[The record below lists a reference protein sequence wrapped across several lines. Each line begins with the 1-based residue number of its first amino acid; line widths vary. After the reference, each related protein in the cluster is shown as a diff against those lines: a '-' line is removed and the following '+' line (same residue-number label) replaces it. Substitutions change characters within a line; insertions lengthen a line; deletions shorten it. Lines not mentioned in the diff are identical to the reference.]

1 MATTSAVGAASSA
14 ASTSTLQSL
23 LSSLNNGSAG
33 INVTSTVDEILSAD
47 AEPMD
52 ALETD
57 QTTLT
62 NQSSAITQLES
73 EASAVANDLSTLQD
87 PAGVLSSVAASSSD
101 SSVLTAAAVDG
112 TATGTH
118 SVTVA
123 SLATAGSYYS
133 DEVASGT
140 TQLASGSFTITE
152 GGTTT
157 TLTTGNGDGTGDT
170 LTELASTINNDQ
182 LGVTAS
188 VVNDSNGAR
197 LSIVSQSTGSASDV
211 SVANTGTSGL
221 GFTRS
226 GTGADASLKIDG
238 VPITSASNTITGAIT
253 GLTID
258 LQGVTTGTPV
268 TLTLAPD
275 STDITSTLI
284 SFVSDY
290 NKLIT
295 DVNDQFAYNA
305 STGTDGTLSS
315 DSATRSLQ
323 SDLLDATNFS
333 STTPGALSNLNDL
346 GISTNN
352 DGTLTLD
359 STTLSNV
366 LGSNFSGVISFLQG
380 DSLSKGFAASLTN
393 TLNNY
398 SDPGSGAFTVEL
410 SSLNN
415 EYLDLGN
422 QIANDQNYLTQ
433 EQTTLTTEYNNANIA
448 LQELP
453 SKIQQTQVLLGE
465 DSSSSKS

>member
-14 ASTSTLQSL
+14 ASTSALESL
-23 LSSLNNGSAG
+23 LSSLNNGSSG
-33 INVTSTVDEILSAD
+33 INVTATVDEIIAAD

-62 NQSSAITQLES
+62 DQSSAITQLES
-73 EASAVANDLSTLQD
+73 DASAVANDLSTLQD
-87 PAGVLSSVAASSSD
+87 PAGVLSSVEASSSD
-101 SSVLTAAAVDG
+101 SSVLTATAVDG
-112 TATGTH
+112 TATGAY
-118 SVTVA
+118 SVTV
-123 SLATAGSYYS
+123 SNLATAGSYYS
-133 DEVASGT
+133 DEVASSSA
-140 TQLASGSFTITE
+140 QLASGSFTITE

-157 TLTTGNGDGTGDT
+157 TIATGSGDGTGDT
-170 LTELASTINNDQ
+170 LTELASTINKDN

-188 VVNDSNGAR
+188 IVNDSGGAR
-197 LSIVSQSTGSASDV
+197 LSIASQSTGAAADV
-211 SVANTGTSGL
+211 SITSASGL

-226 GTGADASLKIDG
+226 STGTDASLQLDG
-238 VPITSASNTITGAIT
+238 VPLTSASNTVTGAIT

-275 STDITSTLI
+275 STDITSTLT
-284 SFVSDY
+284 SFVNDY
-290 NKLIT
+290 NTLIT

-333 STTPGALSNLNDL
+333 STTSGALPNLGSL
-346 GISTNN
+346 GISTRD
-352 DGTLTLD
+352 DGTLTLNT
-359 STTLSNV
+359 TTLQNA
-366 LGSNFSGVISFLQG
+366 LDSNFSGVVSFLQG
-380 DSLSKGFAASLTN
+380 DSASTGFATALTN

-398 SDPGSGAFTVEL
+398 TDPGSGAFTVEL
-410 SSLNN
+410 SSLNG

-422 QIANDQNYLTQ
+422 QITNDQDYLTQ
-433 EQTTLTTEYNNANIA
+433 EQTILTTEYNKANVA

-465 DSSSSKS
+465 DTSSSKS

>member
-253 GLTID
+253 GLTIN